1 MDANDMQLSEEQ
13 QSGLLA
19 TLKERFEQNDQR
31 HEKMAWDNVLLKLN
45 ENPEKLWHLQQME
58 QTGGEPDVIGYE
70 VETGLFLF
78 CDCAKESPKGRRS
91 VCYDHQALESRKKN
105 KPGNSAVRMAAELGI
120 ELLNEEQYRLL
131 QTLGEF
137 DLKTSSWLETPPE
150 IRELGGAI
158 FGDRRYDQV
167 FVYHNGA
174 DSYYAARGF
183 RGILKV

>member
-1 MDANDMQLSEEQ
+1 MNANDKQLTEEQ
-13 QSGLLA
+13 RNGLLG

-45 ENPEKLWHLQQME
+45 ENPEKLWHLHKME
-58 QTGGEPDVIGYE
+58 ETGGEPDVIAYE

-91 VCYDHQALESRKKN
+91 VCYDQLALESRKQN
-105 KPGNSAVRMAAELGI
+105 KPKTSATEMAAELGI

-137 DLKTSSWLETPPE
+137 DLKTSSWLETPEE
-150 IRELGGAI
+150 IRNRGGAI
-158 FGDRRYDQV
+158 FGDRRYDHV

>member
-1 MDANDMQLSEEQ
+1 MKTNAKQLTEEQ
-13 QSGLLA
+13 RNGLLD

-31 HEKMAWDNVLLKLN
+31 HEKMAWDNVLLKLD
-45 ENPEKLWHLQQME
+45 ENPEKLWYLHQME
-58 QTGGEPDVIGYE
+58 ETGGEPDVIGYE

-91 VCYDHQALESRKKN
+91 VCYDQKALESRKHN
-105 KPGNSAVRMAAELGI
+105 KPKTSAVEMAAELGI

-131 QTLGEF
+131 QTLDEF
-137 DLKTSSWLETPPE
+137 DLKTSNWLETPDE
-150 IRELGGAI
+150 IREHGGAI